1 MGVREGHDSLGGE
14 VAETLNDSSAGGQVA
29 TPRQGQ
35 AAAPQ
40 RLEGSATS
48 AALADPGL
56 PVLGGAEALPAPEE
70 RPRRRRQR
78 SAVILRRRRYDLCKR
93 AFDLGFS
100 LAILPAALLLMAVCA
115 GAIWLIDGSPILFPQ
130 SRTGRGGQRFKLY
143 KFRTM
148 VNGASEL
155 KAQLLGR
162 NQLSGPD
169 FKIADDPRVTPLGRL
184 LRKYSLDELP
194 QLFNVLKGDMSLVG
208 PRPTSFRASHYQLWQ
223 TERLEVVP
231 GISGLWQVSGRSEVD
246 FDERVRLDI
255 EYVARRSLLFDL
267 SILVRTIGAVI
278 RARGAY

>member
-70 RPRRRRQR
+70 RPPRRRQR

-208 PRPTSFRASHYQLWQ
+208 PRPTSFRASRYQLWQ